1 MNLLDLFVKIGVDD
15 QASEGVE
22 TLSGKLKSGLKTAAK
37 IGMAAVTA
45 ATGAVVALTK
55 QAVESYGEYEQ
66 LVGGAELMFGD
77 AYDFIAE
84 KAENA
89 YSTVQMSMND
99 YLQQVNGFAT
109 GLKTAL
115 GGDEKAAAELADRII
130 TAEADVVAATGNTQ
144 EAVQNAFNGIMKS
157 NYTMLDNLQLGI
169 TPTKEGFQE
178 VIDKVNEW
186 NAANGKATSYQIDNL
201 ADAQKAL
208 VDYIEMQGLA
218 GYAANEAAGTI
229 QGSVAS
235 MKSAW
240 QNLVLAFADDQAD
253 FDARMNAFV
262 DSAVNAGH
270 NLIPRIESTI
280 QGIGKFI
287 SSASEKIVPTVV
299 QTISDNLPLILTA
312 GVDMVFAL
320 IDGIMNSLDGLISCA
335 FSIISTVAD
344 KIAENTPELVAGG
357 VAMITALISGIVEN
371 LPLLL
376 KAALQIVMGLAQ
388 GLLSALPTLIAA
400 LPEIITGLVTGLLQ
414 FVPQII
420 QAGITLL
427 TSLVGALPEIITAI
441 VEALPHIID
450 GVVSALMESIPQI
463 IQAGIDLFVALIQ
476 ALPEIITTII
486 AAIPQIIGGIIDA
499 VVGNIDKI
507 ILAGVQLFVALIEN
521 LPTIIV
527 EIVKAVPKII
537 TGIVEAFD
545 GLMSQIV
552 DVGANLL
559 KGIWNGIS
567 DTVGWLKDKVSG
579 VVNKIKSWFT
589 GKDGFDE
596 HSPSKWSNNVFRRV
610 MEGAANGL
618 DSGLP
623 ALMRKV
629 DGVTG
634 QVKDAMAFDIADM
647 GVNVSGYGMSG
658 FQPAYAG
665 AVAQQPITIPITL
678 ELDGTT
684 LARRTYLYN
693 QAETDRRGKSFVR

>member
-66 LVGGAELMFGD
+66 LVGGAALMFGD

-201 ADAQKAL
+201 ADAQNAL

-270 NLIPRIESTI
+270 NLIPRIETTI

-312 GVDMVFAL
+312 GIDLVFAL
-320 IDGIMNSLDGLISCA
+320 ADGILDNMDAIINCA
-335 FSIISTVAD
+335 FEIISVIAERL
-344 KIAENTPELVAGG
+344 AENTPKLVESSVQIILSLANG
-357 VAMITALISGIVEN
+357 LVEN
-371 LPLLL
+371 LPMLLDAE
-376 KAALQIVMGLAQ
+376 KQIITSLAQ
-388 GLLSALPTLIAA
+388 GLIESLPTLIAA
-400 LPEIITGLVTGLLQ
+400 LPDIIVGLVSGLLE
-414 FVPQII
+414 FR
-420 QAGITLL
+420 
-427 TSLVGALPEIITAI
+427 
-441 VEALPHIID
+441 VE
-450 GVVSALMESIPQI
+450 LMS
-463 IQAGIDLFVALIQ
+463 
-476 ALPEIITTII
+476 
-486 AAIPQIIGGIIDA
+486 
-499 VVGNIDKI
+499 
-507 ILAGVQLFVALIEN
+507 AGVQLFVALIEN
-521 LPTIIV
+521 LPTIIA
-527 EIVKAVPKII
+527 EIVKAVPKIV

-545 GLMSQIV
+545 GQMSQIA

-665 AVAQQPITIPITL
+665 AAAQRPITIPITL